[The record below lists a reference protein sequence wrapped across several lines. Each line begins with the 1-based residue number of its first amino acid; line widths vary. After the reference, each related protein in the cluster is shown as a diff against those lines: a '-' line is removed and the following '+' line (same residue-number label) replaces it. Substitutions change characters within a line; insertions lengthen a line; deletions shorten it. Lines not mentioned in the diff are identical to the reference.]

1 MGLELFNVSYI
12 KQENFRKLFN
22 VLLTYTK
29 ICSILY
35 LQRGNKDDSKR
46 KEN

>member
-1 MGLELFNVSYI
+1 MFNVTYI
-12 KQENFRKLFN
+12 KQKIFWKLFN
-22 VLLTYTK
+22 VLLTYAK

-35 LQRGNKDDSKR
+35 LQKGNKDDNKR